1 MTPDPGQGR
10 TDSATRFIAAPADVI
25 YRAFVDPTAWP
36 LWLPPDG
43 MTGRVYEFDARPG
56 GTYRMALT
64 YRGDHPNAGKSSENT
79 DVVEG
84 QFAELVPNE
93 RVVQLVTFQSN
104 DPAFAGEMRMT
115 WNLSQAVGGTDV
127 SIIAENVPTGI
138 SKADHDVGMRS
149 TLDQLARFVE

>member
-1 MTPDPGQGR
+1 
-10 TDSATRFIAAPADVI
+10 
-25 YRAFVDPTAWP
+25 
-36 LWLPPDG
+36 
-43 MTGRVYEFDARPG
+43 
-56 GTYRMALT
+56 MALT